1 MRLLLTLLTATVLTV
16 TACGDS
22 GAAGGCVEVR
32 EPEDPLS
39 IQHVLDP
46 ESVTFRTDP
55 PTSGP
60 HLSGPPVRGVLDAP
74 VTPAAQVRVLEEGGV
89 MVQATSDD
97 HLASLAPL
105 ADAGDVPIVVAPADG
120 LPAPVVATAWTWK
133 LTCETPD
140 LDRLRTFAATRADDA
155 PGLD

>member
-1 MRLLLTLLTATVLTV
+1 MRLLLTLLTAAVLTL
-16 TACGDS
+16 TACGDTGT
-22 GAAGGCVEVR
+22 GAGCVEVR

-46 ESVTFRTDP
+46 DSVTFRTDP

-74 VTPAAQVRVLEEGGV
+74 VTPAAQVRVLEDGGV

-97 HLASLAPL
+97 HLASLVPL
-105 ADAGDVPIVVAPADG
+105 ADDGDVPIVVAPADE

-140 LDRLRTFAATRADDA
+140 LDRLREFADARSDDA